1 MDKKQWEN
9 SERGDEMLYDLASL
23 SKDELA
29 AIHGTVARLLGYI
42 AQDLVGGYCEQVP
55 EEYKPGVSSQKG
67 VDEIQAWA
75 SLWKDKTQEKQKL
88 TLSAEVLH
96 PDLKWALV
104 VGQAVQDFESDK
116 DLKRALLKMK
126 HSTKPV
132 KAHGIANLIRLHI
145 PEWPGK

>member
-1 MDKKQWEN
+1 MNKKDWID
-9 SERGDEMLYDLASL
+9 SERGDEMLHALASL
-23 SKDELA
+23 EKAELE
-29 AIHGTVARLLGYI
+29 TVRGEVETLLKVI
-42 AQDLVGGYCEQVP
+42 SRDLVEGYCEQVP

-67 VDEIQAWA
+67 IDEIQAWA
-75 SLWKDKTQEKQKL
+75 TTRKDPTQEKQKL